1 MLLITIFN
9 TIIFNDNDNNNDNDN
24 DNYNV
29 FNMKI
34 LNI

>member
-9 TIIFNDNDNNNDNDN
+9 TIIFNDNDNNSDNDD

-29 FNMKI
+29 FNI
-34 LNI
+34 